1 MRLASRMS
9 RLGTETA
16 FEVLSRAKAL
26 EKLGRN
32 IVHLEI
38 GEPDFDTPQHIIDE
52 AAQAL
57 NNHATHYTP
66 SAGIPEL
73 RQSIAHYVN
82 RTRELDVSPENV
94 VVVPGGKPIIFF
106 AIMALVNQGEEVI
119 YPNPGF
125 PIYESMINFVGG
137 RAVPIPLKM
146 EREFSFDISDL
157 ERLITPKTR
166 MLILNSPANPTGGVM
181 TQSDLEAIAQLVV
194 SHDLIVLSDEIY
206 SRILYEGE
214 FCSIASLAGMLERTI
229 ILDGFS
235 KTYAMTGWRLGYG
248 VMPVDVAQ
256 AVSRLITNSVSC
268 TGTATQLAG
277 VKALNS
283 SQDDVDLM
291 VARFKERRDII
302 VKGLNQVPGFHCLVP
317 RGAFYAFPNISETG
331 MKAKDLA
338 DYLLADASVATLAGT
353 AFGQYGEGFLRLSYA
368 ASIEN
373 INKALDR
380 IDVAVR
386 KLERKPHPAT

>member
-1 MRLASRMS
+1 MRLAYRMN

-16 FEVLSRAKAL
+16 FEVLSRARSL
-26 EKLGRN
+26 EELGRN
-32 IVHLEI
+32 IIHLEI

-52 AAQAL
+52 AVHAL
-57 NNHATHYTP
+57 NNHGTHYTP

-73 RQSIAHYVN
+73 RAAIAHYIN
-82 RTRELDVSPENV
+82 RAREVDVSPENV

-125 PIYESMINFVGG
+125 PIYESMINFIGAH
-137 RAVPIPLKM
+137 AVPIPLKM
-146 EREFSFDISDL
+146 EREFAFDLDDL

-166 MLILNSPANPTGGVM
+166 MVILNSPANPTGGVLSR
-181 TQSDLEAIAQLVV
+181 SDLEQIAQLAI

-206 SRILYEGE
+206 SRILYDGE
-214 FCSIASLAGMLERTI
+214 FHSIASLPGMLERTI

-248 VMPVDVAQ
+248 ILPVDVAQ

-268 TGTATQLAG
+268 TGTATQIAG
-277 VKALNS
+277 VKALTAP
-283 SQDDVDLM
+283 QDDVDVM
-291 VARFKERRDII
+291 VAEFKKRRDLI
-302 VKGLNQVPGFHCLVP
+302 VNGLNQIPGFHCLMP
-317 RGAFYAFPNISETG
+317 KGAFYAFPNTAETG
-331 MKAKDLA
+331 MKSKDLA

-353 AFGQYGEGFLRLSYA
+353 AFGHYGEGFLRLSYA
-368 ASIEN
+368 NSVEN

-386 KLERKPHPAT
+386 KIDRKPAHS